1 MDWVHNMFDL
11 TGKTAIVTGGATG
24 LGRAMA
30 EGLHKAGAQL
40 VLIARNEQRLEQAA
54 KEMGREGAPVSWVSG
69 DLSRLENVPAI
80 YQKALDQ
87 LGGKLDILVN
97 NAGIQ
102 HRCKAVDFPLEK
114 WNAIVDTNLSAV
126 FALAQ
131 QAGRTMLAQGH
142 GRIINIASMTSYFG
156 SELIPAYAASKGGVM
171 QLTKAL
177 ANEWTQGG
185 VNVNAIAPG
194 YMVTELTG
202 DMEQKNP
209 AQYREVTRRIPAH
222 RWGRPEDLQGVV
234 VFLASEASAYL
245 SGTII
250 PVDGGYLGK

>member
-1 MDWVHNMFDL
+1 
-11 TGKTAIVTGGATG
+11 
-24 LGRAMA
+24 
-30 EGLHKAGAQL
+30 
-40 VLIARNEQRLEQAA
+40 
-54 KEMGREGAPVSWVSG
+54 
-69 DLSRLENVPAI
+69 
-80 YQKALDQ
+80 
-87 LGGKLDILVN
+87 
-97 NAGIQ
+97 
-102 HRCKAVDFPLEK
+102 
-114 WNAIVDTNLSAV
+114 
-126 FALAQ
+126 
-131 QAGRTMLAQGH
+131 
-142 GRIINIASMTSYFG
+142 
-156 SELIPAYAASKGGVM
+156 M

-209 AQYREVTRRIPAH
+209 AQYQEVTRRIPAR